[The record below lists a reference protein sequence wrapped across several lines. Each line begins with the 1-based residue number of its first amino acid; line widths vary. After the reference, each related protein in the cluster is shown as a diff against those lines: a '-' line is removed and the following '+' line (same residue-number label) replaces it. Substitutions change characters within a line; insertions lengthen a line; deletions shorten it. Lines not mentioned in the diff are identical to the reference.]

1 MGVGGQMTF
10 GNDGGQWIHDRALR
24 FWPWWRC
31 LIQPNGKHPWSCAT
45 RSFVR
50 GIGTFLLCQGQLQR
64 GATQRFFGEGRRT
77 QLQQCAVL
85 DLRRCECK
93 RQRPVYRLGRVRLSG
108 RSNYHLHRQKMMNAK
123 RFVSMI
129 ALAGLFG
136 ALLYAIV
143 YFMASQSEGFKFA
156 EQKIRSSP
164 AIRAHFG
171 EIGKVRPVLL
181 GPYDQ
186 KTVDSDQWM
195 SVAIDVSG
203 SLTSIQLAVRMRK
216 TNGTWTIESAKNEG
230 RNVSLN

>member
-1 MGVGGQMTF
+1 
-10 GNDGGQWIHDRALR
+10 
-24 FWPWWRC
+24 
-31 LIQPNGKHPWSCAT
+31 
-45 RSFVR
+45 
-50 GIGTFLLCQGQLQR
+50 
-64 GATQRFFGEGRRT
+64 
-77 QLQQCAVL
+77 
-85 DLRRCECK
+85 
-93 RQRPVYRLGRVRLSG
+93 
-108 RSNYHLHRQKMMNAK
+108 MMNAK